1 MCHYRSSFHLSSQ
14 DPLRTMGASSSKSVR
29 KLPTTT
35 PSRPTP
41 AWAGARTTIPRPEEL
56 DAAPPTSPSEHEGS
70 QGSAFTQPKDMS
82 GLGRNRGSALEYGL
96 ADQGAE
102 PGSTGKSKPGFSG
115 EKDSEVLRDGRDPQ
129 FMSNLSRLG
138 QVRIHDAGRFVETPA
153 LAQRTLSSRT
163 SLLTT
168 PTQLPPPGHLTPP
181 LLSSLLDK
189 LKSLPPGGDPAPL
202 YAEYSMD
209 AKTMEGVRRWVNSP
223 SIGEEDVEIKDGER
237 VVELRAVWVDG
248 GDMKGKRIAA

>member
-1 MCHYRSSFHLSSQ
+1 
-14 DPLRTMGASSSKSVR
+14 
-29 KLPTTT
+29 
-35 PSRPTP
+35 
-41 AWAGARTTIPRPEEL
+41 
-56 DAAPPTSPSEHEGS
+56 
-70 QGSAFTQPKDMS
+70 
-82 GLGRNRGSALEYGL
+82 
-96 ADQGAE
+96 
-102 PGSTGKSKPGFSG
+102 
-115 EKDSEVLRDGRDPQ
+115 
-129 FMSNLSRLG
+129 MSNLSRLG
-138 QVRIHDAGRFVETPA
+138 QVRIHDAGRFVETVRLLSLTLFPFSSLTIPAPELDHQLIRQPA

-248 GDMKGKRIAA
+248 GDKKGKRIAA